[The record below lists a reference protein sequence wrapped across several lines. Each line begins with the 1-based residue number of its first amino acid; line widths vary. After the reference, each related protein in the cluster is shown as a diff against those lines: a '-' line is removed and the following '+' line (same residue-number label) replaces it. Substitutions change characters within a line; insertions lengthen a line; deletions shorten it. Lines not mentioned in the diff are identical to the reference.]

1 MTLTAADLNR
11 NHLGKGVHVKLGY
24 GSITDVLS
32 AVSHVAD
39 IIESRRF
46 FDETPE
52 ADLGRISTTLRFL
65 NAGEVQIKGSDPVE
79 IVDLTP

>member
-24 GSITDVLS
+24 GSITD

>member
-1 MTLTAADLNR
+1 MMLTAADLNR
-11 NHLGKGVHVKLGY
+11 NHLGKVVHVKLGY

-52 ADLGRISTTLRFL
+52 TDLGRIATTLRFL
-65 NAGEVQIKGSDPVE
+65 NAGEVHIKGSDPVE
-79 IVDLTP
+79 ITERKP